1 MNTSIVR
8 AALALSLALSS
19 LSVYAGQDVTQKVIR
34 IEVSYMPE
42 KVMIMLETGNPATC
56 PVGEWIHYTGTTYG
70 SSEPKKAVQAAY
82 ATALAAM
89 HTGKKVLVH
98 TESGCIATNIHATL
112 Q

>member
-1 MNTSIVR
+1 MNKSLIR
-8 AALALSLALSS
+8 ATLALSLILSP
-19 LSVYAGQDVTQKVIR
+19 LSVYAGQDVTQKVVR

-42 KVMIMLETGNPATC
+42 RIMIMLETGNPATC
-56 PVGEWIHYTGTTYG
+56 PVGEWIHYYGNAYG

-89 HTGKKVLVH
+89 HTGKRVLVH
-98 TESGCIATNIHATL
+98 TETGCIATNIHATL